1 MGYSIEVSFSIL
13 KNSSVTEVKNMIIN
27 GAEECGCD
35 SFYED
40 YEFDAHTQFKR
51 NHCVMTLIFSIQ
63 ANPGL
68 VLQDNI
74 GVSGSTALAVGT
86 DANWLTTSATAIAI
100 LANMVKG

>member
-1 MGYSIEVSFSIL
+1 
-13 KNSSVTEVKNMIIN
+13 
-27 GAEECGCD
+27 
-35 SFYED
+35 
-40 YEFDAHTQFKR
+40 
-51 NHCVMTLIFSIQ
+51 MTLIFSIQ
-63 ANPGL
+63 ANQGL